1 MNKVSEFKRI
11 WYKGERELATL
22 NFRYERAFKRASTF
36 TQVDRINE
44 GYDRRKAEIETRRIE
59 ALKGLG
65 A

>member
-1 MNKVSEFKRI
+1 MNKVNEFKKV

-22 NFRYERAFKRASTF
+22 NLRYRGCLRRASTPRQI
-36 TQVDRINE
+36 TILNKA
-44 GYDRRKAEIETRRIE
+44 YDAKKAEIETRRIE

>member
-1 MNKVSEFKRI
+1 MNKVSEFKKI

-22 NFRYERAFKRASTF
+22 NFRYGKAFERASTL
-36 TQVDRINE
+36 TQMVRINE
-44 GYDRRKAEIETRRIE
+44 GYDRRKKEIETRRIE